1 MNDEVIN
8 EMLVTRDLNKF
19 QRKVDRLAKR
29 GKFDVIA
36 DLIINI
42 VTDNYFLCYEKADI
56 LVKAMVEKNT
66 NYENERVLYFDLVNF
81 SKNNREKIVDYVSK
95 SGNYEMIIDFITMYD
110 NYELLSNE
118 DFEVLTRAILK
129 SYKNLNELVRFYS
142 LPFLGENNRN
152 LIIENVCYNLLD
164 AEDIVKFIKLLNEDD
179 ISFEGKNLLVKT
191 ISTCDVK
198 DAYEVA
204 RCLDALTKEQ
214 LFSLTSCVCA
224 TDYIHGGNYILKYAM
239 NVNNLHEEDKKELV
253 DAILR
258 TGKNNCYFNFL
269 VNVKWLND
277 DAVEQLF
284 KELSITAL
292 EKYELIQLSMKYPKK
307 TKDKLKEDNNMFNIV
322 KYILIT
328 LDLVMLVAYFKSID
342 ALVRYYLMNKESIGD
357 FDEDV
362 KKLFKANNK
371 STNQSFADDSPVM
384 EEPIVTEK
392 PECPVQPL
400 RVKVRKSNRSS
411 RKSLK

>member
-1 MNDEVIN
+1 MSDEALN

-19 QRKVDRLAKR
+19 QRKVGRLAER

-36 DLIINI
+36 ALIRNI
-42 VTDNYFLCYEKADI
+42 VADNYFLCYEKADI

-66 NYENERVLYFDLVNF
+66 NYENANVLYFDLVNF

-95 SGNYEMIIDFITMYD
+95 SRNYEMIIELITIFD

-118 DFEVLTRAILK
+118 DFETLTFAILK

-142 LPFLGENNRN
+142 LPFLGENSRN
-152 LIIENVCYNLLD
+152 LIIENVCDNLD
-164 AEDIVKFIKLLNEDD
+164 DEDIVKFIKLLNEDD
-179 ISFEGKNLLVKT
+179 ISLEGKNLLVKT
-191 ISTCDVK
+191 ISTCDAK

-224 TDYIHGGNYILKYAM
+224 TDDINGGNYILKYAM

-277 DAVEQLF
+277 DAVEKLF

-292 EKYELIQLSMKYPKK
+292 KKYELIQLSMKYPKK
-307 TKDKLKEDNNMFNIV
+307 TKDKLKEDNNMFSIA

-362 KKLFKANNK
+362 KKLFKANDK
-371 STNQSFADDSPVM
+371 STNQTFADDSPVM

-411 RKSLK
+411 SRKSLN